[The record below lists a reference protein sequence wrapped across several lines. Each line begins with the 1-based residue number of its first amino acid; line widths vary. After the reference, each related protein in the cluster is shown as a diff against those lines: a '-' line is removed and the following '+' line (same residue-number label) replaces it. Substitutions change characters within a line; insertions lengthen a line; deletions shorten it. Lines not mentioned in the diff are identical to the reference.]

1 MRRIEGTVGE
11 GAVRIAPDGSKL
23 VARSLTSRSES
34 DGRAVQAV
42 FEAAGLRAILLD
54 GDEHS
59 KAMEELLAGEWLSAA
74 EIYDAALNEVREKA
88 GGWARR
94 GADALGL
101 SDQEI
106 EGLREALAA
115 EAVAALGGRADVIGG
130 LQAGWAG
137 IVERGVKKAC
147 GEMSARAQETI
158 RRAVLAGGP

>member
-1 MRRIEGTVGE
+1 M
-11 GAVRIAPDGSKL
+11 
-23 VARSLTSRSES
+23 
-34 DGRAVQAV
+34 
-42 FEAAGLRAILLD
+42 
-54 GDEHS
+54 
-59 KAMEELLAGEWLSAA
+59 
-74 EIYDAALNEVREKA
+74 
-88 GGWARR
+88 
-94 GADALGL
+94 GL